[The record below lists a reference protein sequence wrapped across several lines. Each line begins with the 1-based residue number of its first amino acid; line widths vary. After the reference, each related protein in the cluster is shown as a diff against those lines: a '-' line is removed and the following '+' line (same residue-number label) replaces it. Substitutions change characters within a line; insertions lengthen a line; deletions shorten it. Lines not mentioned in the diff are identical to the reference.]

1 MIERCDAGQEQI
13 GAAFRG
19 DELWM
24 ATLLCRFGLIDRARH
39 PWRRWIA
46 GRELQR
52 EIAFRP
58 EERLRVRSGER
69 GARGEPCS
77 HDELELVGE
86 IESDERT
93 DQATVRR
100 RIALLVLRPVGY
112 GPAHHPVRRGDVGA
126 FRR

>member
-1 MIERCDAGQEQI
+1 MIECCDAGQEEV
-13 GAAFRG
+13 GTALRG

-39 PWRRWIA
+39 PRRRWIA
-46 GRELQR
+46 GRKLQR

-58 EERLRVRSGER
+58 EERLRVRSSER

-86 IESDERT
+86 IEPDERP
-93 DQATVRR
+93 DQATVGRR
-100 RIALLVLRPVGY
+100 RSVRLVFRPIGY
-112 GPAHHPVRRGDVGA
+112 GPAHH
-126 FRR
+126 